1 VKDRTVDRRLAL
13 KRLGRAGA
21 VLGAGGALTAL
32 GLSSPGR
39 FRARTS
45 GRDLRDLRVPEEPSR
60 PPLVVARGGDPGRRV
75 RAAVEALGGMARF
88 VKRGET
94 VLVKPNM
101 AWDRL
106 PEQGANTQ
114 PEVVAEVVRLCRDA
128 GAARVIVAENPVHD
142 GARAAVRS
150 GIRAAVEASG
160 GALVLPGASDLEWT
174 RLGGSVLESWDVL
187 SLLFEIDRLVN
198 VPVAKH
204 HSLSRLTCGLKNH
217 MGLIGGSRGRL
228 HQEIHP
234 ALVDLAA
241 AFRPTLTVVDATRV
255 MMRNGPTGG
264 RLEDVAAV
272 NAVAAGTDPVA
283 CDAWAARQIGLEP
296 GEVGHLVL
304 ADGRG
309 LGSLAAGAGTV
320 AEVVANA

>member
-1 VKDRTVDRRLAL
+1 
-13 KRLGRAGA
+13 
-21 VLGAGGALTAL
+21 
-32 GLSSPGR
+32 
-39 FRARTS
+39 
-45 GRDLRDLRVPEEPSR
+45 
-60 PPLVVARGGDPGRRV
+60 V
-75 RAAVEALGGMARF
+75 RAAVEALGGMGRF

-106 PEQGANTQ
+106 PEQGADTH
-114 PEVVAEVVRLCRDA
+114 PDVVAEVVRLCRDA
-128 GAARVIVAENPVHD
+128 GAGRVIVAENPVHD
-142 GARAAVRS
+142 GERAASRS
-150 GIRAAVEASG
+150 GIRAAVTASG
-160 GALVLPGASDLEWT
+160 GELILPGASGFERT
-174 RLGGSVLESWDVL
+174 TIGGSVLESWDVL
-187 SLLFEIDRLVN
+187 GVLFRADRLVN

-217 MGLIGGSRGRL
+217 MGLLGGSRGRL

-241 AFRPTLTVVDATRV
+241 AFRPTLTIVDATRV

-283 CDAWAARQIGLEP
+283 CDAWAARQIGLDP
-296 GEVGHLVL
+296 REVGHVVE

-309 LGSLAAGAGTV
+309 LGSLAAGAGQV
-320 AEVVANA
+320 AEVVANG